1 MFFLR
6 LPGSGILGGGSG
18 SSSGG
23 LGNHGGFDCPG
34 GFFLPLAP
42 LRLKESSLFLEEL
55 SWSHSCSKA
64 FTAVFTSGYRRYSV
78 FNSAEYFL
86 LEIIEINLEILLENN
101 LF

>member
-6 LPGSGILGGGSG
+6 LPGSGVLGGGSG

-42 LRLKESSLFLEEL
+42 LRLKESNLFWKNFLEITLVPRL
-55 SWSHSCSKA
+55 SLQCSLQA
-64 FTAVFTSGYRRYSV
+64 
-78 FNSAEYFL
+78 
-86 LEIIEINLEILLENN
+86 IEVSQFSIVQSI
-101 LF
+101 FC